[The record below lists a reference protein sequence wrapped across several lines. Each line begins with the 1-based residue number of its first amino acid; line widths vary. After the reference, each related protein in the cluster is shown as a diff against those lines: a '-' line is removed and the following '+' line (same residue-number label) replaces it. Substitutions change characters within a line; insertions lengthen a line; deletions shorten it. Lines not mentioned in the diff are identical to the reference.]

1 MPRSLSASPR
11 LVLVRPAPGPDE
23 VFSSWITRVALA
35 NGLRPPGLLLA
46 LGTGRVLQGDPD
58 VSLPD
63 SVLRRLAVL
72 TQQPEDR
79 VLQTSLR
86 PLITPDSGGPPL
98 VSPRAFLVFQ
108 GRGNGGPRARGHPV
122 CLACLAET
130 GQLQRCWRL
139 ITTVICPVHR
149 VALTDRCPR
158 CGHPVNPLRAH
169 LARATRRKL
178 PTAVAPQVCLRCLQI
193 MRPAPAPPPE
203 VCEAAL
209 AVQGWTERALQ
220 GRAADLRDIHLP
232 AADFFALLTVLT
244 ALVGQRRDRQ
254 GRHLE
259 FSPAFEVPAFT
270 GAPYLGLASPA
281 HRLPIMARCGEL
293 LGAGLVPLLRR
304 LMEAEIG
311 PRELLPG
318 KLGTAL
324 RPWLNDLIIDTLSK
338 RPHGRQLL
346 PVPMGMQ
353 PARIRFSDRDWTVF
367 TAQLPVITRVRG
379 AGRRIDDRVILQT
392 FLGRSLA
399 GETHAGW
406 QDEVGPLAVFRRL
419 QRLQVDGTLELIV
432 GQMMLLLEH
441 RLGCLLP
448 GTAES
453 WSRLSEAH
461 RRLLLALL
469 APGTVRT
476 LRELGNRHASV
487 LWQAGATLS
496 LLGAHERLALLAPP
510 IMESWIP

>member
-1 MPRSLSASPR
+1 MARSLSSPSPP
-11 LVLVRPAPGPDE
+11 VLVRPAPGPDE

-35 NGLRPPGLLLA
+35 NGLRPPALLLA
-46 LGTGRVLQGDPD
+46 LGTGQVLQGDPD
-58 VSLPD
+58 QSLPD
-63 SVLRRLAVL
+63 PALRRLAIQL
-72 TQQPEDR
+72 GQPEER

-86 PLITPDSGGPPL
+86 PLITPVAGGPPL

-130 GQLQRCWRL
+130 GQLKRRWRL
-139 ITTVICPVHR
+139 ITTVVCPVHG
-149 VALTDRCPR
+149 VPLTDRCPG
-158 CGHPVNPLRAH
+158 CGHPVNPLRAQM
-169 LARATRRKL
+169 ARATRRKL
-178 PTAVAPQVCLRCLQI
+178 PSAKAPHVCLRCLRI
-193 MRPAPAPPPE
+193 MRPAAAPARE

-220 GRAADLRDIHLP
+220 GRAVELQDIHLP
-232 AADFFALLTVLT
+232 AIDYIGLLTVLT
-244 ALVGQRRDRQ
+244 ALVGQRKDHQ

-259 FSPAFEVPAFT
+259 FSPVFEVPAFT

-281 HRLPIMARCGEL
+281 QRLPIMARCGVL

-324 RPWLNDLIIDTLSK
+324 SPWLDDLITDTLSK

-346 PVPMGMQ
+346 PVAMQ
-353 PARIRFSDRDWTVF
+353 MPPARIRFSDQDWAVF
-367 TAQLPVITRVRG
+367 AAQLPYLERMRG
-379 AGRRIDDRVILQT
+379 ASRRTEDRVILQT
-392 FLGRSLA
+392 FLSRSLA

-406 QDEVGPLAVFRRL
+406 QDEVGPLVVFRRL
-419 QRLQVDGTLELIV
+419 RLLQVNGTLELIV
-432 GQMMLLLEH
+432 GRMILLLEH
-441 RLGCLLP
+441 RLRCLLP
-448 GTAES
+448 GTPES

-469 APGTVRT
+469 APGTVRI
-476 LRELGNRHASV
+476 LRVLENRHASV
-487 LWQAGATLS
+487 LWQAGAALS
-496 LLGAHERLALLAPP
+496 LLGAQERLALQASP
-510 IMESWIP
+510 IMKSWTP

>member
-1 MPRSLSASPR
+1 MPRSLSTSPHP
-11 LVLVRPAPGPDE
+11 VLIRPEPGPDE

-46 LGTGRVLQGDPD
+46 LGTGQVLQGDPD
-58 VSLPD
+58 LSLPD
-63 SVLRRLAVL
+63 PVLCRLADL
-72 TQQPEDR
+72 TRQPEDR

-86 PLITPDSGGPPL
+86 PLITPMSGGPPL

-108 GRGNGGPRARGHPV
+108 GRGNGGPRVRGHPV

-130 GQLQRCWRL
+130 GQLQRRWRL

-149 VALTDRCPR
+149 VALTDRCPG
-158 CGHPVNPLRAH
+158 CGHPVNPLRAQM
-169 LARATRRKL
+169 ARATRRKL
-178 PTAVAPQVCLRCLQI
+178 PTAKAPHICLRCFQI
-193 MRPAPAPPPE
+193 MRPDAAPARE

-220 GRAADLRDIHLP
+220 GRAVELEDIHLP
-232 AADFFALLTVLT
+232 AIDYIGLLTVLT
-244 ALVGQRRDRQ
+244 ALVGQRRNRQ

-259 FSPAFEVPAFT
+259 FSPVFEVPAST

-281 HRLPIMARCGEL
+281 HRLPIMARCGVM

-324 RPWLNDLIIDTLSK
+324 SPWLDDLITDTLSK

-346 PVPMGMQ
+346 PVAMKVPLV
-353 PARIRFSDRDWTVF
+353 RIRFSDQDWAVLA
-367 TAQLPVITRVRG
+367 AQLPYPTRVQG
-379 AGRRIDDRVILQT
+379 ASRRTEDRVILQT
-392 FLGRSLA
+392 FLSRSLA
-399 GETHAGW
+399 GETHSGW

-419 QRLQVDGTLELIV
+419 RRLQVDGTLELIV
-432 GQMMLLLEH
+432 GRMILLLEH
-441 RLGCLLP
+441 RLGVVLP

-453 WSRLSEAH
+453 WSRLFEDH

-469 APGTVRT
+469 APGTIRILQV
-476 LRELGNRHASV
+476 LENRHASI
-487 LWQAGATLS
+487 LWEAGAVLS
-496 LLGAHERLALLAPP
+496 LRGAHERLALLPRP
-510 IMESWIP
+510 IMKSWIP